1 MENLKSNL
9 TIDYHSKV
17 WWVSVVSIVL
27 VLIQQILKI
36 FGVEMPSGLDTE
48 IMNVVNSLLA
58 LGGLLGVIYDTS
70 NGGTDEKENN

>member
-27 VLIQQILKI
+27 VLIQQVLKM
-36 FGVEMPSGLDTE
+36 FGVEMLDGLDTE

-58 LGGLLGVIYDTS
+58 LGGLLGIIYDTS
-70 NGGTDEKENN
+70 NGGTDEKENS

>member
-9 TIDYHSKV
+9 TIDYHSKI

-27 VLIQQILKI
+27 VLIQQILKM

>member
-27 VLIQQILKI
+27 VLIQQVLKM

-70 NGGTDEKENN
+70 NGGTNEKENS

>member
-27 VLIQQILKI
+27 VLIQQVLKM

>member
-27 VLIQQILKI
+27 VLIQQVLKM
-36 FGVEMPSGLDTE
+36 FGVEMPDGLDTE

-58 LGGLLGVIYDTS
+58 LGGLLGIIYDTS
-70 NGGTDEKENN
+70 NGGTDEKENS

>member
-27 VLIQQILKI
+27 VLIQQVLKM

-70 NGGTDEKENN
+70 NGGTDEKENS